1 MAWTYNPALA
11 TDADRVRLL
20 LGDTNAADPLIS
32 DEEIAAML
40 TQEGGVTE
48 AAARAAETLVI
59 ICGRKA
65 QEVTDD
71 IGQRVKYGDLAAL
84 YRTLATRLRAQLA
97 GTTTVAASRSVNVTN
112 QAVW

>member
-1 MAWTYNPALA
+1 MAFTYNPALA
-11 TDADRVRLL
+11 SEADQVRLL
-20 LGDTNAADPLIS
+20 LGDTNAADPLLS

-40 TQEGGVTE
+40 LLEGGITE
-48 AAARAAETLVI
+48 AAARAAETLVL

-65 QEVTDD
+65 EELTDD
-71 IGQRVKYGDLAAL
+71 IGQRVKYGDRAGM

>member
-11 TDADRVRLL
+11 TDADRVRSI

-40 TQEGGVTE
+40 TQEGGITE

-71 IGQRVKYGDLAAL
+71 IGQRVKYGDRAGM
-84 YRTLATRLRAQLA
+84 YRTLAARLRTGLA
-97 GTTTVAASRSVNVTN
+97 GTAAPSVSVNVAN

>member
-1 MAWTYNPALA
+1 MAWTYDPALA

-20 LGDTNAADPLIS
+20 IGDTNAADPLLS

-40 TQEGGVTE
+40 TQEGGITE

-59 ICGRKA
+59 VCGRKA
-65 QEVTDD
+65 QEVSDD

-84 YRTLATRLRAQLA
+84 YRTLAARLRVQLA
-97 GTTTVAASRSVNVTN
+97 GATTVAPSRSVNVIN